1 LRHDDFW
8 IGHGHGATLEHPVN
22 DLPVISWFES
32 GEPCSALWRSESGV
46 LPPRK
51 VLIADDGIS
60 ADVAYR
66 HACEGTALLWRG
78 DFNNARQ
85 LLKALS
91 RRLERTEAGR
101 RPAVSK
107 SMPLNE
113 TFRLYRQS
121 QARRARILGMLL
133 MPLEYNYRIPLRRAP
148 DVEQACIEAY
158 GPGAQASVVS
168 LRELQGLIGAH
179 EWRKKGV
186 PVPALDGRIYPYYG
200 VFSPV
205 RGEYVAL
212 VAEAPLPSRERAF
225 DIGTGTGVLAA
236 VLARR
241 GVAHVVATDQDARA
255 LACARENIARL
266 GLSGQVEIVDA
277 NLFPEALAPLVIC
290 NPPWIPARPSSPIEK
305 AVYDPESSMLKGF
318 INGLSA
324 HLEPGGQGWLILSD
338 IAERLG
344 LRSREELLMTI
355 SAAGL
360 KVVDRLDVHPRH
372 PKTSDVADPLH
383 EARAQEITSLWRLM
397 AR

>member
-1 LRHDDFW
+1 
-8 IGHGHGATLEHPVN
+8 VN
-22 DLPVISWFES
+22 DLPLISWIES
-32 GEPCSALWRSESGV
+32 SKPCSALWRSESGV
-46 LPPRK
+46 LPPSK
-51 VLIADDGIS
+51 VVIADDSIS
-60 ADVAYR
+60 ADDAYR
-66 HACEGTALLWRG
+66 HACTGTALLWRG

-85 LLKALS
+85 LMKALS
-91 RRLERTEAGR
+91 RRLERKASGR
-101 RPAVSK
+101 RPKASK
-107 SMPLNE
+107 PMSLNE

-148 DVEQACIEAY
+148 DVEQACMEAY

-186 PVPALDGRIYPYYG
+186 PIPALDGRIYPYYG

-212 VAEAPLPSRERAF
+212 VAEAPLPSRELAF

-241 GVAHVVATDQDARA
+241 GVAHIVATDKDARA
-255 LACARENIARL
+255 LACARENIAQL
-266 GLSGQVEIVDA
+266 GLSGQVEIVGA
-277 NLFPEALAPLVIC
+277 NLFPEGLAPLVVC
-290 NPPWIPARPSSPIEK
+290 NPPWIPARPSSPIEQ
-305 AVYDPESSMLKGF
+305 AVYDPESHMLRGF

-324 HLEPGGQGWLILSD
+324 HLELGGQGWLILSD

-344 LRSREELLMTI
+344 LRSREELLTTI

-360 KVVDRLDVHPRH
+360 KAVGRVDVHPRH

-383 EARAQEITSLWRLM
+383 AARAQEITSLWRLT